1 MTPFLGAFF
10 YVGQA
15 LPPANPKCS
24 LAQLYVG
31 QALPPANPKCSLAQL
46 FRNKHPESNA

>member
-10 YVGQA
+10 YVGQT
-15 LPPANPKCS
+15 LSSVNPKCS